1 MGSPVCFV
9 SYVQICLRDVLEP
22 VISEVLQLR
31 HGAHNN
37 RLLLL
42 GNTLHLKAGSLDSFV
57 RLTLE
62 DNHFAPYLHMHAKS
76 HSETIRL
83 VNHSLTVLLV
93 VTTQT

>member
-1 MGSPVCFV
+1 M
-9 SYVQICLRDVLEP
+9 
-22 VISEVLQLR
+22 ISEVLQLR

-42 GNTLHLKAGSLDSFV
+42 GNILHLKASSLDCFV

-62 DNHFAPYLHMHAKS
+62 DNHFAQYLHMHAKS

-83 VNHSLTVLLV
+83 INHILTVLLV